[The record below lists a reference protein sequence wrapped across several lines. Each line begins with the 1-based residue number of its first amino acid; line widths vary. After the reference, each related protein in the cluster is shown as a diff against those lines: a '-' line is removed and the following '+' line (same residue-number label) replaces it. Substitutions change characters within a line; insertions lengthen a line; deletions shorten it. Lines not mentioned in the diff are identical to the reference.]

1 MQVHPVVQTEIT
13 SKMEDILENVIL
25 GPIGSKV
32 THTHTHTHTF
42 LKENYIYDLE
52 RDRKDCPI

>member
-32 THTHTHTHTF
+32 THTHTHTF

>member
-1 MQVHPVVQTEIT
+1 MQVHPVVQNEIT

-32 THTHTHTHTF
+32 THTHTHTF
-42 LKENYIYDLE
+42 LKWDILSLKETEIEQLQE
-52 RDRKDCPI
+52 A